1 MAKNSLNDWS
11 ATPAAN
17 TDIAGTNINVGCAP
31 QDVGVFMRTCMAQI
45 AACVQGTGTALATW
59 YATLLSCTTL
69 DATTLNVSGV
79 ATVGSLD
86 ITGLP
91 PGVNYGDFK
100 HSALGNESA
109 GWRLCYGQTR
119 PRTDPLWIYIVAN
132 SLTWVFGSGDGSTTY
147 TMPDCRDVAFFGL
160 GNMGGTD
167 KGLIT
172 TAISGIAGTTLG
184 ATGGSQLA
192 QQDNLSVTGGITAS
206 STLNEGGGHIHG
218 APGGGAFL
226 TTGGGPGGGGGNFVN
241 TYYNTAAAT
250 TGATVSTTISNTLAI
265 TSGLTGTSQN
275 MPPAMMMPVLMYCGA

>member
-172 TAISGIAGTTLG
+172 TAISGIAGATLG

-192 QQDNLSVTGGITAS
+192 QADPITAS
-206 STLNEGGGHIHG
+206 LVGSITATDSGHAHSISNGIFSTGGGG
-218 APGGGAFL
+218 LGTSGSGGL
-226 TTGGGPGGGGGNFVN
+226 TTGGA
-241 TYYNTAAAT
+241 TQAASANI
-250 TGATVSTTISNTLAI
+250 TVTNTLAL
-265 TSGLTGTSQN
+265 TVATGLTGTSQN